1 MRVGWSIEHAKL
13 GIVVWLRVFKDHCHE
28 VFIKWLLDLHID
40 SHFFIELVV
49 AFEDWDHW
57 VVQQA
62 TLVISLTGGVLLQE
76 LFEMTC
82 GVELVERLSFKNSLV
97 SDGSVRKGNLLLR
110 TQGIILDSQ
119 IVLLLH
125 LRGLYV
131 LRSLGHFGCHDSV
144 PKLVEEN
151 FVSTSQEL
159 DSITFNE
166 LQVIND

>member
-1 MRVGWSIEHAKL
+1 
-13 GIVVWLRVFKDHCHE
+13 
-28 VFIKWLLDLHID
+28 
-40 SHFFIELVV
+40 
-49 AFEDWDHW
+49 
-57 VVQQA
+57 
-62 TLVISLTGGVLLQE
+62 
-76 LFEMTC
+76 MTC

-159 DSITFNE
+159 HSITFNE
-166 LQVIND
+166 LQVVND